1 MEQKS
6 HIGNGV
12 LWASAFIIATT
23 ILFSSARHTQTAIAD
38 NVNTSYGFTMLT
50 TSNGHGTD
58 YLWVIDDKTAML
70 LVYVVPD
77 PQNRR
82 SIDRVATWYLPSM
95 FASARQ

>member
-6 HIGNGV
+6 YIGNGV
-12 LWASAFIIATT
+12 LWASAFIIATA
-23 ILFSSARHTQTAIAD
+23 ILFSASRHTQTAIAD
-38 NVNTSYGFTMLT
+38 NVNTNYGFTMLT

-70 LVYVVPD
+70 LVYVVQD
-77 PQNRR
+77 PQNKR

-95 FASARQ
+95 FASTRQ